1 MPAKQVA
8 VISAHDDAHLS
19 FVEKHLEQPLLR
31 IDPQDIAHGA
41 ALSFVFD
48 RSTARVIYKGQDIT
62 NLRGIWLRKPQ
73 PIDAATLP
81 VADAYKNYSRSALER
96 LIAQLTTA
104 FPHANWLS
112 ALHAQNQANNK
123 AFQLAVAQKCGFNV
137 APTLFTSNPE
147 AAKAFIAEQESCI
160 TKPLAVQF
168 PRINGKQLSMM
179 TTKIG
184 PEFMPKLAG
193 LRIAPAIFQKALDVD
208 IEVRATVVDM
218 QVFAASVRVQH
229 AAHVTAHDQS
239 VTKHIRDNRQRH
251 TTDTLQIESFA
262 LPKGIADMCVEHCKL
277 LGLPFGALDLIR
289 DTEGTWW
296 FLENNPNGQWAFVEE
311 ATALPIGKAI
321 AAYLQQ

>member
-123 AFQLAVAQKCGFNV
+123 AFQQGCRLFNKCPLAIGVILEKPPRSF
-137 APTLFTSNPE
+137 
-147 AAKAFIAEQESCI
+147 CI
-160 TKPLAVQF
+160 TDKIQRSKRKP
-168 PRINGKQLSMM
+168 
-179 TTKIG
+179 
-184 PEFMPKLAG
+184 
-193 LRIAPAIFQKALDVD
+193 
-208 IEVRATVVDM
+208 
-218 QVFAASVRVQH
+218 
-229 AAHVTAHDQS
+229 
-239 VTKHIRDNRQRH
+239 
-251 TTDTLQIESFA
+251 
-262 LPKGIADMCVEHCKL
+262 
-277 LGLPFGALDLIR
+277 
-289 DTEGTWW
+289 
-296 FLENNPNGQWAFVEE
+296 
-311 ATALPIGKAI
+311 
-321 AAYLQQ
+321 